1 MSEES
6 NIESIRVAA
15 IVAAKS
21 KKAFQISAA
30 LDAVPAAP
38 LRATI
43 LELLE
48 RIPGIQHRKLL
59 IQLAELNQGRLDDL
73 DSPEFRSYLIRK
85 LQTDE
90 QALMTCV
97 RSISTYYR
105 VASAAGSDAE
115 GALAA
120 ARSED
125 DTGARASSASDILRE
140 LKRRK

>member
-15 IVAAKS
+15 IVAEKS
-21 KKAFQISAA
+21 KKAFQISAG

-38 LRATI
+38 LRVII
-43 LELLE
+43 LDLLE
-48 RIPGIQHRKLL
+48 RIPGIQHREILA
-59 IQLAELNQGRLDDL
+59 QLAELNQGRLDDL

-90 QALMTCV
+90 QVLMACI

-105 VASAAGSDAE
+105 VASAASSNVE
-115 GALAA
+115 GTLAA

-125 DTGARASSASDILRE
+125 EKGARMLSARDILRE
-140 LKRRK
+140 LGRR